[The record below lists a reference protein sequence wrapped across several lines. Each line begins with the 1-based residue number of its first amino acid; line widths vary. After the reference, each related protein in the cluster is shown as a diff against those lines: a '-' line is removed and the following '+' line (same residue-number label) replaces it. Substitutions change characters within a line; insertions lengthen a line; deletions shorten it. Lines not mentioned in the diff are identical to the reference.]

1 MKTSAAESAE
11 IVHEPATDSPPTA
24 AWDVTE
30 IPSPK
35 AAQDATLW
43 VAEKFTVLDALSDP
57 TADLV
62 LIDRLPA
69 KDAPELDNPPLAKQP
84 VVEMP
89 LEQRPEP
96 TEESNSPHLIDC
108 RTDNELPSDVE
119 PAPENAPLT
128 LKAPEAEEADPTL
141 MDPAIDKL
149 LPATHPDPPED
160 TVEPKQP
167 EPAMDMLE
175 NPEIVEPT
183 DRADPTANAPA
194 SIPSPPDRIPFRTEI
209 PEEPN
214 RSPVTDRLDANLVL
228 PPIET
233 QPDIRALLETD
244 NVMELVDPPEER
256 HAPTESP
263 LTDSPESPTAALA

>member
-1 MKTSAAESAE
+1 M
-11 IVHEPATDSPPTA
+11 
-24 AWDVTE
+24 
-30 IPSPK
+30 
-35 AAQDATLW
+35 
-43 VAEKFTVLDALSDP
+43 FDALSDP

-89 LEQRPEP
+89 LEKRPEP
-96 TEESNSPHLIDC
+96 TEESNPPHLIDC

-119 PAPENAPLT
+119 PVPENAPPT

-149 LPATHPDPPED
+149 LPATNPDPPAD
-160 TVEPKQP
+160 NVEPKQP
-167 EPAMDMLE
+167 DPAIDMLE

-183 DRADPTANAPA
+183 DRADPTPSAPA
-194 SIPSPPDRIPFRTEI
+194 RIPSPPDRIPVWTET
-209 PEEPN
+209 PAEPK
-214 RSPVTDRLDANLVL
+214 RSPLTDRLDTNLVL

-244 NVMELVDPPEER
+244 NVMEFVDPPEER

-263 LTDSPESPTAALA
+263 LTDSPASPTAALA